1 MAAAGSTAE
10 KILDIAQEFIQC
22 RGYSAISLN
31 EIAEAVGIRKPS
43 LLHHFKSKA
52 DLGQSVIYRYRTN
65 FSDAL
70 DGILKDETQTALQA
84 FDFYCGPYLELGRT
98 EDKICLCGSLSG
110 EFMALPEQM
119 KYEVQQFFQ
128 DHIIWLSTVL
138 EKGRQS
144 GEFNFTSDIQAMAQL
159 IVDSLQGALM
169 IKRATGNHNTVLN
182 AIHVLK
188 IGLHIQEDQIG

>member
-1 MAAAGSTAE
+1 
-10 KILDIAQEFIQC
+10 
-22 RGYSAISLN
+22 
-31 EIAEAVGIRKPS
+31 
-43 LLHHFKSKA
+43 
-52 DLGQSVIYRYRTN
+52 
-65 FSDAL
+65 
-70 DGILKDETQTALQA
+70 
-84 FDFYCGPYLELGRT
+84 
-98 EDKICLCGSLSG
+98 
-110 EFMALPEQM
+110 MALPEQM